1 MSSEDQR
8 TYRHRITE
16 AVQVDAAPSALFDHL
31 DDHESLAS
39 HMMQSSSMMAGGA
52 MSFTFDEGRG
62 RTLGSRI
69 GMTGKFLGIALEV
82 SEVVTERAPPY
93 RKAWETT
100 GRPRLLVI
108 GAYRMGFEIEAAGT
122 GSRLTVFIDYDL
134 PPWPSRMLGLIAGR
148 FYARWCVESMAN
160 DAVRDF
166 AA

>member
-1 MSSEDQR
+1 VHVE
-8 TYRHRITE
+8 
-16 AVQVDAAPSALFDHL
+16 AAPRALFDHL

-52 MSFTFDEGRG
+52 MTFTFDEGHG
-62 RTLGSRI
+62 RAIGSRI
-69 GMTGKFLGIALEV
+69 GMTGKFLGLKLEA
-82 SEVVTERAPPY
+82 SEVVTEREPPN

-108 GAYRMGFEIEAAGT
+108 GAYRMGFEIEASST

-134 PPWPSRMLGLIAGR
+134 PPWPSRLLGQIAGR
-148 FYARWCVESMAN
+148 FYARWCVQSMAN
-160 DAVRDF
+160 DAVRAF

>member
-8 TYRHRITE
+8 TYRHRIAE
-16 AVQVDAAPSALFDHL
+16 AVQVRAAPSALFDHL

-39 HMMQSSSMMAGGA
+39 HMMQSSSMMVGGA
-52 MSFTFDEGRG
+52 MTFTFDAGRG
-62 RTLGSRI
+62 RTLGSRN
-69 GMTGKFLGIALEV
+69 GMTGKFLGLALEV
-82 SEVVTERAPPY
+82 SEVVTEREPPY
-93 RKAWETT
+93 RKAWETI

-134 PPWPSRMLGLIAGR
+134 PPWPSRLLGLIAGR
-148 FYARWCVESMAN
+148 FYARWCVQSMAN
-160 DAVRDF
+160 DAVRAF